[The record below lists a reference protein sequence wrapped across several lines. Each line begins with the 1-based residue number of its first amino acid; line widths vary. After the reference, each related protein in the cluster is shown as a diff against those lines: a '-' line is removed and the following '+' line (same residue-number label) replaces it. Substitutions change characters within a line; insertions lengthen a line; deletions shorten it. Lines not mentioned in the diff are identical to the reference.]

1 MLFSATL
8 SQNPEKL
15 QQLNLFQPKLFTSVV
30 KKTNLPKLS
39 LPHEDV
45 GKEIDSKGNSGD
57 LSKDGKNLLDTL

>member
-30 KKTNLPKLS
+30 KKTNLSKSS
-39 LPHEDV
+39 LPNEDV
-45 GKEIDSKGNSGD
+45 EKEIDSKAKSGD
-57 LSKDGKNLLDTL
+57 LSKKGKNLLDTL